1 MKIAVI
7 GAGLSGLNAA
17 RILSE
22 YAKVIVFEKDEVGGL
37 LSSLCNSYC
46 IEKFYHHCFRW
57 DEYLL
62 EVLKELNLHSKLEWR
77 VVKVGQEY
85 GGKIYS
91 LSTPVEILRYP
102 GMNFLDKIKLAKFT
116 ISAKKKNYKEF
127 DNVGVV
133 EGIKEELGEELYR
146 NFFLPLLRSK
156 FGDNYCEVSYAWLLA
171 RVSIRSNRK
180 LKGEELGYL
189 RGGFSQLVEK
199 LSEGLEIK
207 FESAKIEKG
216 SKWTVNGEYFDA
228 VIFTAPLPE
237 LNLNFNIPKIKF
249 QSSICAL
256 IIAEEKVTEDI
267 YWTNFTN
274 APFGAMIEHTNFMP
288 FEDYGEHLIYLAS
301 YTTPERLYE
310 KSDSDLRRIYLSFL
324 ERFGFREKYVKK
336 FYVFRAKYSGPI
348 YEKGYLKKI
357 TPYKLA
363 EGFYYA
369 GLTSEANYPERS
381 MNGSLLAGKKVAE
394 KVIEDLLS

>member
-1 MKIAVI
+1 MKIAVV

-22 YAKVIVFEKDEVGGL
+22 YAKVVVFEKKEVGGL

-46 IEKFYHHCFRW
+46 VEKFYHHCFKQ
-57 DEYLL
+57 DDYLL
-62 EVLKELNLHSKLEWR
+62 EVLRELNLHSKLKWR

-85 GGKIYS
+85 EGKIYS
-91 LSTPVEILRYP
+91 LSTPLEILRYP
-102 GMNFLDKIKLAKFT
+102 GMSFFDKVKLAKFT
-116 ISAKKKNYKEF
+116 ISAKKKNYEEF
-127 DNVGVV
+127 DNKSVV
-133 EGIKEELGEELYR
+133 EGIKEELGEKLYR
-146 NFFLPLLRSK
+146 SFFLPLLRSK
-156 FGDNYCEVSYAWLLA
+156 FGDNYEEVSYAWLLA

-180 LKGEELGYL
+180 LRGEELGYL
-189 RGGFSQLVEK
+189 KGGFAQLVEK
-199 LSEGLEIK
+199 LSENLEIK
-207 FESAKIEKG
+207 FENAKIEKG
-216 SKWTVNGEYFDA
+216 GKWTVNGESFDA

-237 LNLNFNIPKIKF
+237 LNLSFNLPEIKF

-256 IIAEEKVTEDI
+256 IAAEEKVTEDI

-301 YTTPERLYE
+301 YTTPEKLYE
-310 KSDSDLRRIYLSFL
+310 RSDGDLKRIYLSFL
-324 ERFGFREKYVKK
+324 EKFGFKEEYVKK

-369 GLTSEANYPERS
+369 GLTSETNYPERS